1 MARIL
6 MILTAAVLCS
16 AALAPD
22 RVRADDRKIAQQI
35 ADVMKTTGVMENYD
49 ILVTYSD
56 GTAKLQGTVSSNQQ
70 MRTAI
75 EITNASPHVN
85 SVVNKLSIAKGAQAP
100 VAIRPAAP
108 LDRPVRIS
116 PVAAEKQTLTAAAE
130 KTASTQL
137 PPSARTAQNRPQVVA
152 ASLRDDS
159 LREPVVEGVATG
171 AVTPPIAARRPVLT
185 AAVPPNQRPQT
196 QRGMPSSRRLVPPA
210 PSAFSRPVPMGPSSL
225 ALPAAG
231 GPSRPRMDPRMAQR
245 DPRMAAQ
252 MDPRMAQMDPRMA
265 QRDPRMAQMMPP
277 PQSMGGP
284 APSASQSPYARTAM
298 AALAAPLAVVAAP
311 FAALAP
317 GGQRQG
323 PGPQPAHVP
332 GTGGGV
338 APVGYD
344 QPQLPA
350 YAWPSYAPYPNYA
363 ALTYPKQYSPTAWPY
378 IGPFYPYPQ
387 VPLGWRKVTLEWD
400 DGWWFLDFKDK

>member
-1 MARIL
+1 MA
-6 MILTAAVLCS
+6 
-16 AALAPD
+16 
-22 RVRADDRKIAQQI
+22 Q
-35 ADVMKTTGVMENYD
+35 
-49 ILVTYSD
+49 
-56 GTAKLQGTVSSNQQ
+56 
-70 MRTAI
+70 
-75 EITNASPHVN
+75 
-85 SVVNKLSIAKGAQAP
+85 
-100 VAIRPAAP
+100 
-108 LDRPVRIS
+108 
-116 PVAAEKQTLTAAAE
+116 
-130 KTASTQL
+130 
-137 PPSARTAQNRPQVVA
+137 
-152 ASLRDDS
+152 
-159 LREPVVEGVATG
+159 
-171 AVTPPIAARRPVLT
+171 
-185 AAVPPNQRPQT
+185 
-196 QRGMPSSRRLVPPA
+196 
-210 PSAFSRPVPMGPSSL
+210 
-225 ALPAAG
+225 
-231 GPSRPRMDPRMAQR
+231 MDPRMAQM
-245 DPRMAAQ
+245 DPRMAQ

-265 QRDPRMAQMMPP
+265 QRMPP

-284 APSASQSPYARTAM
+284 APVPSASQSPYARTAM